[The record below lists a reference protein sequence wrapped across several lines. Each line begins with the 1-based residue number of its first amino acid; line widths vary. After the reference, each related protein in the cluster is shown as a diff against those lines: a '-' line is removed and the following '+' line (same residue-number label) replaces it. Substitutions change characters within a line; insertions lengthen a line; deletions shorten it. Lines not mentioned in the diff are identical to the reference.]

1 MDYVPQIKTFLYE
14 KGSPEEIETKLNAD
28 IKAFIRVAPLVHPKM
43 PAKLERVSATQY
55 VLYYFTAAR

>member
-14 KGSPEEIETKLNAD
+14 KSNPEEVETKLNSD
-28 IKAFIRVAPLVHPKM
+28 VKDFIRKTPLVHPKM

-55 VLYYFTAAR
+55 VLYYYSAAR